1 MARKGSETVWLI
13 DKEKVDRLKPTS
25 PTATEFEL
33 KNCDV
38 LPRASNE
45 GERGWVQVSG
55 FTVVVYEDIDI
66 SPDAQMR
73 VRDELYSVIG
83 EPGVYRKRGKLKG
96 ILVTV
101 ERSA

>member
-1 MARKGSETVWLI
+1 
-13 DKEKVDRLKPTS
+13 
-25 PTATEFEL
+25 
-33 KNCDV
+33 
-38 LPRASNE
+38 
-45 GERGWVQVSG
+45 
-55 FTVVVYEDIDI
+55 VVYEDIDI